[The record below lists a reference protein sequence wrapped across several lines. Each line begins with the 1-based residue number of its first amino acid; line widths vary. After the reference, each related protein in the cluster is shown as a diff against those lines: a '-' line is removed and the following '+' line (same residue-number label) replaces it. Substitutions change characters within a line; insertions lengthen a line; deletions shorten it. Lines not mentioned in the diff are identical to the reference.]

1 MEIGLCR
8 TNEDDLLYV
17 FSLEEDRTEEIKAA
31 EAFEICE

>member
-1 MEIGLCR
+1 MEIGMRR

-17 FSLEEDRTEEIKAA
+17 LSVEEGRTKEMKAA